1 MSHLW
6 LAHLKLCCK
15 GTLNHRQNKIKMQF
29 FNDKSLNLVIFRTS
43 K

>member
-15 GTLNHRQNKIKMQF
+15 GTLNKRQNKIKKHF
-29 FNDKSLNLVIFRTS
+29 FNDKSLNLDIFRAS

>member
-1 MSHLW
+1 MSHL
-6 LAHLKLCCK
+6 LLTHLKLCCK
-15 GTLNHRQNKIKMQF
+15 GTLNKRQNKIKMQF